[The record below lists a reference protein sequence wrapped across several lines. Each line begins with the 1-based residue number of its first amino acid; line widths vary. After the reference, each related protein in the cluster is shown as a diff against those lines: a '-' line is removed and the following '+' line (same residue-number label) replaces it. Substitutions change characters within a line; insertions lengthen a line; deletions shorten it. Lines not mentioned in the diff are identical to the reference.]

1 MTSPRGCLVP
11 SLPWFPKQ
19 ISQRLG
25 SESHRFLKT
34 WSQKLTQHYFYHILL
49 AKLSQSPGARGAD
62 VDATSHWE
70 SCQRSWQP
78 CFKASTVVVSI
89 WGLEA
94 GTQRVAV
101 IITALAS
108 AVHEHQ
114 SHCHFRLS
122 LRKPLLIGP
131 RRYPGSSLAVDLPTF
146 RLQLI

>member
-1 MTSPRGCLVP
+1 MTSPRGCLAP
-11 SLPWFPKQ
+11 SLPWFQKQ

-25 SESHRFLKT
+25 SESHQFLKT
-34 WSQKLTQHYFYHILL
+34 WSQKLTQHHFYHILL

-62 VDATSHWE
+62 VDSTSHWKR
-70 SCQRSWQP
+70 CQRMWQP
-78 CFKASTVVVSI
+78 CFKPSTVVVSI

-108 AVHEHQ
+108 AIP
-114 SHCHFRLS
+114 SHHHFRLS

-131 RRYPGSSLAVDLPTF
+131 RRHPGSSLAVDLPTF